1 VSAALSP
8 DGRMLR
14 LYGVNS
20 TGKNLEVQTTLAG
33 YGQGV
38 RDTQM
43 HILQDAQ
50 GALTPEIMNS
60 RDEPER
66 VRVFT
71 RPVNATGQQ
80 FALSFAPFS
89 LTLYEFTLDGIAVR

>member
-1 VSAALSP
+1 MHV
-8 DGRMLR
+8 LR
-14 LYGVNS
+14 N
-20 TGKNLEVQTTLAG
+20 
-33 YGQGV
+33 
-38 RDTQM
+38 
-43 HILQDAQ
+43 AQ

-71 RPVNATGQQ
+71 GSANATGQR

-89 LTLYEFTLDGIAVR
+89 LTLYEFALEY